1 MRRSIR
7 SKRRSGSL
15 GVGIFE
21 VDNGAHGVRLEISL
35 DHKDWLLGEGMELV
49 VNLIVGI
56 AWPVAVVWIA
66 YVFKGELK
74 SLLRRVSQLKYK
86 DLEAQFGA
94 GLALAESEVSS
105 LQAAP
110 PAAPRPELLSKLE
123 SLRRI
128 SDVSPRA
135 AILEAWVLVED
146 AAGRSGFVQGASIPR
161 INPHLYVEELVRLG
175 KLPAGSDSLLDQ
187 MRKLRNQAAHMPD
200 FTVDQDEADRYL
212 QLTTRMS
219 ELILSVDD

>member
-123 SLRRI
+123 SLCRI

-212 QLTTRMS
+212 QLATRMS

>member
-212 QLTTRMS
+212 QLATRMS
-219 ELILSVDD
+219 ELILSVND

>member
-35 DHKDWLLGEGMELV
+35 DHKDWLLGEGMDLV

-212 QLTTRMS
+212 QLATRMS

>member
-35 DHKDWLLGEGMELV
+35 DHKDWLIGEGMELV

-212 QLTTRMS
+212 QLATRMS